1 MKNKFWGKM
10 LALTLSAAVVAGCGA
25 FAGCNNNSDSGNK
38 IPETQKIEDLSDDRY
53 VNLYGRNYYNEN
65 YEGTTFINSASG
77 FELKFCGT
85 AVYAN
90 ICVIGS
96 RSSMWSVFVDG
107 ETDSNARVLTF
118 KKKRGMFT
126 KKTLVEGLP
135 GGEHTLKILK
145 RTMSSADYAVI
156 KNLASDGAFLGA
168 PEKPKLHIAFYGD
181 SITCGSGVLREYKPA
196 DSKIYTA
203 ETQNALQSYAAYCAS
218 ELGASFSV
226 FGRGG
231 ITLKFKNAATE
242 AFSVLDNYKS
252 MAVDLSVAQ
261 GECPEYDFAV
271 VPDAVVI
278 YLGTNDYLRSLKY
291 TTGYSLSGMQA
302 ALIEF
307 VDKLGA
313 YYGTDMPIVLCSG
326 MMVHNSGLAGA
337 VSGAAQTLKPKYPY
351 IAALDFDAGVTES
364 VGGHPVVEDSVKAGA
379 QLAQTLK
386 TLFENSGRPLD

>member
-1 MKNKFWGKM
+1 MKNKFWVKM
-10 LALTLSAAVVAGCGA
+10 SALTLSAAVVAGCGA
-25 FAGCNNNSDSGNK
+25 FTGCNNSDGGNK
-38 IPETQKIEDLSDDRY
+38 IPEMQKIEDLSDDRY

-65 YEGTTFINSASG
+65 LEGTTFINSASG
-77 FELKFCGT
+77 FEFKFRGT
-85 AVYAN
+85 AVYAD

-96 RSSMWSVFVDG
+96 RDSMWSVFVDG

-118 KKKRGMFT
+118 KETRGMFA

-218 ELGASFSV
+218 ELGASFGV

-231 ITLKFKNAATE
+231 ITLKFRNPATE
-242 AFSVLDNYKS
+242 PFSVINNYKS
-252 MAVDLSVAQ
+252 MAVDLSVEN
-261 GECPEYDFAV
+261 GECPEYDFSDI
-271 VPDAVVI
+271 PDAVVI
-278 YLGTNDYLRSLKY
+278 YLGTNDYLRSLSSNA
-291 TTGYSLSGMQA
+291 GYSLAGMEA
-302 ALIEF
+302 AYIEF
-307 VDKLGA
+307 VDKLVGA
-313 YYGTDMPIVLCSG
+313 YYGFDIPIVLCSG

-337 VSGAAQTLKPKYPY
+337 VSGAAQMLKPKYPY

-386 TLFENSGRPLD
+386 TLLENSGRPLD

>member
-77 FELKFCGT
+77 FELKFRGT
-85 AVYAN
+85 AVYAD

-96 RSSMWSVFVDG
+96 RDSMWSVFVDG

>member
-1 MKNKFWGKM
+1 M
-10 LALTLSAAVVAGCGA
+10 LALTLSAVVVAGCGA
-25 FAGCNNNSDSGNK
+25 FAGCNNNSDGGNK
-38 IPETQKIEDLSDDRY
+38 VPETQKIEDLFDDRY

-118 KKKRGMFT
+118 KETRGLFV
-126 KKTLVEGLP
+126 KNTLVEGLSD
-135 GGEHTLKILK
+135 GEHVVKVLK
-145 RTMSSADYAVI
+145 RTPSNFDRIIVSD
-156 KNLASDGAFLGA
+156 LSCDGAFIAA
-168 PEKPKLHIAFYGD
+168 PEKPALNIEFYGD
-181 SITCGSGVLREYKPA
+181 SITCGEGVLREYQPS
-196 DSKIYTA
+196 DSRVYTA
-203 ETQNALQSYAAYCAS
+203 ETQNALQAYTAYCAS

-278 YLGTNDYLRSLKY
+278 YLGTNDYLRSLNY

>member
-1 MKNKFWGKM
+1 MKNKFWVKM
-10 LALTLSAAVVAGCGA
+10 SALTLSAAVVAGC
-25 FAGCNNNSDSGNK
+25 
-38 IPETQKIEDLSDDRY
+38 
-53 VNLYGRNYYNEN
+53 
-65 YEGTTFINSASG
+65 
-77 FELKFCGT
+77 
-85 AVYAN
+85 
-90 ICVIGS
+90 
-96 RSSMWSVFVDG
+96 
-107 ETDSNARVLTF
+107 
-118 KKKRGMFT
+118 
-126 KKTLVEGLP
+126 
-135 GGEHTLKILK
+135 
-145 RTMSSADYAVI
+145 
-156 KNLASDGAFLGA
+156 GAFLGA

-196 DSKIYTA
+196 DSRVYTA

-337 VSGAAQTLKPKYPY
+337 VSGAAQALKPKYPY